1 MPWFT
6 KKRKKKESF
15 DLFGHIQGR
24 FWPFLACFG
33 RPIRLDSG
41 QISPVRRESKPIQHE
56 SSQVGVNSRKKKNAD
71 ADRRAGNCVGCRI
84 LRRAALDAGAAPLV
98 PRSSF
103 LANKWLVRCNWT
115 LNPNFGPFL
124 LGFFYCWIVEV
135 VLEGR

>member
-6 KKRKKKESF
+6 KKRKKKESLTF
-15 DLFGHIQGR
+15 SAIFKVDFGR
-24 FWPFLACFG
+24 FWHVSAGRYGSILAKSARFDVN
-33 RPIRLDSG
+33 RSRFSTNRAKSAWIR
-41 QISPVRRESKPIQHE
+41 E
-56 SSQVGVNSRKKKNAD
+56 KKKNAD